1 MQKKKIMV
9 VSTGRADYG
18 LLYPLI
24 KKIIVSNHL
33 ELQLI
38 ATGTHLSPLHG
49 KTIKLIEEDNEVQV
63 TDTVEMTMK
72 SDTENAICIS
82 IATGLMGFSQLLN
95 KHHPD
100 ILVVLGD
107 RYELWSI
114 CMAGVIHK
122 IPIAHI
128 HGGEATF
135 GLIDDPIRHSVTK
148 MSAFHFASIDL
159 YAKRI
164 IQMGENPEKVFVVG
178 ALGLDNIRAI
188 PLMARR
194 ELSEYAGVDFGAAD
208 FKVALM
214 TYHPVTLDR
223 YNSAEQQIQ
232 EVLNALI
239 KTNLLILMTMPNSD
253 TSGNVI
259 YQKLK
264 NYSQQY
270 PDKFRLIDNLGQK
283 GYLSAM
289 KYAQLMIGNSSSGI
303 IESASF
309 RLPVVNIGDR
319 QGGRF
324 KPKNIIDCICS
335 EEAITKAIN
344 QALSNEFKQSVANL
358 ESPYGDGNT
367 SMRIVKALESID
379 LNNKSQFLKKG
390 FYDLN
395 HDFSQINL
403 QSVL

>member
-1 MQKKKIMV
+1 
-9 VSTGRADYG
+9 
-18 LLYPLI
+18 
-24 KKIIVSNHL
+24 
-33 ELQLI
+33 
-38 ATGTHLSPLHG
+38 
-49 KTIKLIEEDNEVQV
+49 
-63 TDTVEMTMK
+63 
-72 SDTENAICIS
+72 
-82 IATGLMGFSQLLN
+82 
-95 KHHPD
+95 
-100 ILVVLGD
+100 
-107 RYELWSI
+107 
-114 CMAGVIHK
+114 
-122 IPIAHI
+122 
-128 HGGEATF
+128 
-135 GLIDDPIRHSVTK
+135 
-148 MSAFHFASIDL
+148 
-159 YAKRI
+159 
-164 IQMGENPEKVFVVG
+164 
-178 ALGLDNIRAI
+178 
-188 PLMARR
+188 
-194 ELSEYAGVDFGAAD
+194 
-208 FKVALM
+208 
-214 TYHPVTLDR
+214 
-223 YNSAEQQIQ
+223 
-232 EVLNALI
+232 
-239 KTNLLILMTMPNSD
+239 MTMPNSD